1 MSGYLKPGCFFIL
14 LKNCVPDKKSY
25 GMTSVTHPSAFAAVV
40 SDLVLEMDIQFVVR
54 KTLKCLRLDTH
65 FKSSTSTP
73 S

>member
-14 LKNCVPDKKSY
+14 LKNCVPDKKD

>member
-1 MSGYLKPGCFFIL
+1 
-14 LKNCVPDKKSY
+14 
-25 GMTSVTHPSAFAAVV
+25 MTSVTHPSAFAAVV

>member
-1 MSGYLKPGCFFIL
+1 
-14 LKNCVPDKKSY
+14 
-25 GMTSVTHPSAFAAVV
+25 MTSVTHPSAFAAVV

-73 S
+73 SKKGLGIISTRTVVSTQMMRCF